1 MIHPLCIKLINGTQI
16 NTRDLLKMTTDM
28 YAETKRLLVKIR
40 LALAYQTEHEN
51 NSTATLMQKSAR
63 QTTDRKCIIR
73 RF

>member
-1 MIHPLCIKLINGTQI
+1 
-16 NTRDLLKMTTDM
+16 MTTDM